1 MAKKRYHIRLSY
13 PLAHKFDAITQRRP
27 EAKSSLIED
36 ALRAVL
42 EPQAVPGVEEGL
54 LRRLDELNRAVGR
67 VARDMAIATE
77 SLALFVRYYLTI
89 TPPLPQSEQEPA
101 RVLGRQRFEVFV
113 TEVGRRLAGDQRLV
127 SEVLESIAANDPDL
141 LATRTYPVPPH
152 PPAPETAPN
161 EAAPTESVAVAGDDH
176 HG

>member
-1 MAKKRYHIRLSY
+1 MAKKRYTIRLSY
-13 PLAHKFDAITQRRP
+13 PLAHRFDAITQRRP
-27 EAKSSLIED
+27 EAKSGLVED
-36 ALRAVL
+36 ALRAFL
-42 EPQAVPGVEEGL
+42 EPQAMPGVEEGL
-54 LRRLDELNRAVGR
+54 LRRLDELNRGVGR

-101 RVLGRQRFEVFV
+101 RLLGRERFEVFV

-127 SEVLESIAANDPDL
+127 SEVLESIAANEPDL
-141 LATRTYPVPPH
+141 LATRTYPVPSKPS
-152 PPAPETAPN
+152 AAS
-161 EAAPTESVAVAGDDH
+161 EAAAAAKDEAVVAGDDD